1 MTNRIHKT
9 AIIGEKSTLGENI
22 EVGPYVIIENGAT
35 VGDNCAIDSHAVIK
49 KWVNLGSFSK
59 VGHFSVLGGDPQ
71 HLDFDPQCPSYLEIG
86 KNCRFGEGV
95 TIHRSMFPKKS
106 TVVHDG
112 TFLMGNAHVA
122 HDCILG
128 QNSILANGVLLGGHV
143 EVGSDVFV
151 GGGAGIHQFVRLG
164 NGCMIGGS
172 AEISLDVGPQLLVM
186 GRNQLIGLN
195 RIGLKRRNCLDS
207 ELSKLKK
214 LFRSLF
220 GTSSNISVKAKLL
233 LEKTEFSNSDITR
246 DFLQFFIESKR
257 GFARESRNSK

>member
-1 MTNRIHKT
+1 MINRIHKT
-9 AIIGEKSTLGENI
+9 AIIGDKSILGENI
-22 EVGPYVIIENGAT
+22 KVGPYAIIEDGSTIGN
-35 VGDNCAIDSHAVIK
+35 NCVIHSHSVIK
-49 KWVNLGSFSK
+49 KGVKLGCFSK

-71 HLDFDPQCPSYLEIG
+71 HLDFDPRCQSYLEIG

-95 TIHRSMFPKKS
+95 TVHRSMFLEKS
-106 TVVHDG
+106 TVIHEG
-112 TFLMGNAHVA
+112 AFLMGNAHVA

-186 GRNQLIGLN
+186 GRNQLFGLN
-195 RIGLKRRNCLDS
+195 RVGLKRRNCEDS

-220 GTSSNISVKAKLL
+220 KSPGNISNKAKNL
-233 LEKTEFSNSDITR
+233 LEDEEFNKTDITR
-246 DFLQFFIESKR
+246 EFLQFFLVSKR
-257 GFARESRNSK
+257 GFARESRK